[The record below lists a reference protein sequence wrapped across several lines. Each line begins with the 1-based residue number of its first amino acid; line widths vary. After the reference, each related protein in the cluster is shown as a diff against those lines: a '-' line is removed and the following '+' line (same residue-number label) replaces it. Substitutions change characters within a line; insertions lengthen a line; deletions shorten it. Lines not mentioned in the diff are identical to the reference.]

1 MITHSGESYQPTSII
16 RWDKGKIL
24 MAHLN
29 LQDLPWI
36 RCRLCFIF
44 PMQDPRGIV
53 FGNMFFG
60 GGSESK
66 SKPGKIHVDL
76 SMYGDTMRFYQHLGL
91 KTSEK

>member
-1 MITHSGESYQPTSII
+1 
-16 RWDKGKIL
+16 

-29 LQDLPWI
+29 PQDLPWI

-60 GGSESK
+60 GGSGSK

-76 SMYGDTMRFYQHLGL
+76 SMYGDTIEILP
-91 KTSEK
+91 TSGVENQRKIE